1 MDTLLMSLK
10 AAAEQTRLRVLALCA
25 RGELS
30 VTDLA
35 AILGQSQPR
44 VSRHLKLLADAGL
57 LDRFREGTHAYFR
70 LAEGGAPGAAL
81 ARSLVD
87 QIPADDP
94 TLALDVKRLEAI
106 KAARHEAAEAYF
118 RENAE
123 RWDQIRSLY
132 IDQTTVDR
140 VLADLL
146 PEPDLGD
153 FLDIGTGTG
162 RIMMLLGGRTRR
174 SVGVDLS
181 REMLNVARAN
191 LETSSVRNWQVRR
204 GDLYALPFGD
214 ESFDVAVM
222 HLVLHYLA
230 TPLAAIR
237 EAARVLRPQGRLI
250 IADFAP
256 HDREQLRAEHA
267 HHWLGFADRQVEDWL
282 GEAGFETATP
292 IHLPGAA
299 LTVSLWPARRRA
311 ESNVTDIA
319 MRRPA

>member
-70 LAEGGAPGAAL
+70 LAERGPGAAL
-81 ARSLVD
+81 GRSLVD

-94 TLALDVKRLEAI
+94 TLGLDIKRLEAL
-106 KAARHEAAEAYF
+106 KAERHEAAAAYF
-118 RENAE
+118 RENAW
-123 RWDQIRSLY
+123 RWDRIRSLH
-132 IDQTTVDR
+132 IDQETVDR
-140 VLADLL
+140 VLVDLL

-153 FLDIGTGTG
+153 FLDIGAGTG
-162 RIMMLLGGRTRR
+162 RIMMLLGGRARR

-191 LETSSVRNWQVRR
+191 LETSSVPNWQVRR

-214 ESFDVAVM
+214 AAFDVAVM

-237 EAARVLRPQGRLI
+237 EAARVLRPDGRLVV
-250 IADFAP
+250 ADFAP
-256 HDREQLRAEHA
+256 HDREQLRREHA
-267 HHWLGFADRQVEDWL
+267 HHWLGFSDQQVEDWL
-282 GEAGFETATP
+282 DQAGFETAAP

-299 LTVSLWPARRRA
+299 LTVSLWPARRKA